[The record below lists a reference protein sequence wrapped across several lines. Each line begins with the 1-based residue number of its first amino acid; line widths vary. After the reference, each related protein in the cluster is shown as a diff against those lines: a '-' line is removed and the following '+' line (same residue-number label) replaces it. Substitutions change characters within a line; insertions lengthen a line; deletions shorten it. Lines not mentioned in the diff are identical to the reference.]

1 MRKRNVVFIAIAIV
15 LLISGIV
22 LFVIMSD
29 NTIHSEFQ
37 GKIIAYEESEEG
49 LIIVLDD
56 MYSVN
61 EIRVLINDETR
72 TDVNDSE
79 NPLCAIISAR
89 RLCAE
94 VKVQSEYLEGVQY
107 DAYPVTVIELL
118 KDDPPKGKLPLVFK
132 GVILAYEETEEG
144 LVLVIDNMEIDDIHS
159 SKEPRLRLIINDE
172 TLTDIHDPA
181 DPICA
186 VIEERQVGVVVK
198 GVSEYWEKTQYD
210 EYPITV
216 ICVWEEG
223 M

>member
-1 MRKRNVVFIAIAIV
+1 MRKRNSVLVAIAIV

-22 LFVIMSD
+22 FFVIMSD

-37 GKIIAYEESEEG
+37 GKIVAYEESEEG

-56 MYSVN
+56 TYSVN
-61 EIRVLINDETR
+61 EIRVLINDDTR
-72 TDVNDSE
+72 TDVNDPE

-94 VKVQSEYLEGVQY
+94 VKVQSEYLEGAQY

-132 GVILAYEETEEG
+132 GVILSYEETEEG
-144 LVLVIDNMEIDDIHS
+144 LVLVIDDVYS
-159 SKEPRLRLIINDE
+159 SKDLRLIINDE

-186 VIEERQVGVVVK
+186 VIEERQVGIVVK
-198 GVSEYWEKTQYD
+198 GVSEYWEKTQYE